1 MGIFTN
7 TAALNEG
14 TSYVDL
20 FSPAEVELQTEGCE
34 INFTEAAVVAVA
46 ECEEV
51 YNKSMKA
58 IGIGELMFMESHGH
72 EIIYEAVD
80 LKAIGEKIKM
90 FFKKIIDK
98 VKAIL
103 HAFIVKMSSF
113 FSSGKGFVDKYKKE
127 FVRKWADVKG
137 DFEFKGYTFT
147 IKGVS
152 KGDKVAKDDMSG
164 FSTKLGTILTGVG
177 IGNGDVTFEASAT
190 TNELSAK
197 AKKIKEDSEEE
208 ADKARAAAYDLFA
221 TTFAIGSKST
231 ATSMDSKEFS
241 EELFK
246 VLRNGED
253 TKESIEKSTLSTTD
267 IISPLE
273 NEKKVK
279 DAATAVSESIVK
291 QANKCIDI
299 IDKAVTKIVKTLP
312 TKTGDAADKKTA
324 DDLGNAKIAFITAVS
339 DHVLK
344 PYASACVTGQGIV
357 LQAIKDNVSQNKAI
371 MAKVIAGGKKMTEE
385 SVDYGHG
392 STGSFLDSV
401 VVR

>member
-58 IGIGELMFMESHGH
+58 IGIGELMFIESHGH

-98 VKAIL
+98 VKSIL

-137 DFEFKGYTFT
+137 DFEFKGYKFS
-147 IKGVS
+147 IAGIS
-152 KGDKVAKDDMSG
+152 KSDKVAKDNMEK
-164 FSTKLGTILTGVG
+164 FNTKLGAILAGVG
-177 IGNGDVTFEASAT
+177 IASGDVTFDASVT
-190 TNELSAK
+190 TDDLSTK

-221 TTFAIGSKST
+221 TKFATGTKST

-246 VLRNGED
+246 VLRSGED
-253 TKESIEKSTLSTTD
+253 TKESIEKSSLSTTD
-267 IISPLE
+267 IIAPLE
-273 NEKKVK
+273 NDKKVK
-279 DAATAVSESIVK
+279 EAATTVSESIVK

-312 TKTGDAADKKTA
+312 TKTGNDKKAA

>member
-90 FFKKIIDK
+90 FFKKVIDK

-137 DFEFKGYTFT
+137 DFEFKGYKFT
-147 IKGVS
+147 IAGIS
-152 KGDKVAKDDMSG
+152 KDGKVAKDNMDG
-164 FSTKLGTILTGVG
+164 FNTKLGTILAGVG
-177 IGNGDVTFEASAT
+177 IASGDVTFDASVT
-190 TNELSAK
+190 TDDLSTK

-221 TTFAIGSKST
+221 TKFATGSKST
-231 ATSMDSKEFS
+231 STAMDSKEFS

-253 TKESIEKSTLSTTD
+253 TKESIEKSSLSTTD
-267 IISPLE
+267 IITPLE

-279 DAATAVSESIVK
+279 DAATTVSESIVK

-312 TKTGDAADKKTA
+312 TKTGDDKKAA

-339 DHVLK
+339 DHILK

-371 MAKVIAGGKKMTEE
+371 MAKVIAGGGKKMTEE